1 MNEEL
6 QNMREESLRNLEEIV
21 ESELMTVKDIREQ
34 LDYTDK
40 GKTRQ
45 SIQNCKYILENDP
58 CLKDVI
64 CRNEMTCQIDI
75 RKKVPWKR
83 RGIHMTDTDM
93 NNLSLYLEQN
103 YGLTSI
109 IHAN

>member
-34 LDYTDK
+34 LDCTDK

-64 CRNEMTCQIDI
+64 CRNEMT
-75 RKKVPWKR
+75 
-83 RGIHMTDTDM
+83 
-93 NNLSLYLEQN
+93 
-103 YGLTSI
+103 
-109 IHAN
+109 